1 MPTGSGSYPGFRKCR
16 IQGTL
21 RTAPP
26 GFRYNGRECPGEG
39 RGKRGETLMK
49 RFVTWVAVALLVAVA
64 VTRWRQMK
72 EPGRQ
77 AASGGREKPVAPDPG
92 PATRPAGGT
101 GDATRPADEATEQ
114 AEGPESEVDATPAA
128 ERRAEELGVDL
139 SQVRGTG
146 SGGRITVKDVQS
158 AAKES

>member
-1 MPTGSGSYPGFRKCR
+1 
-16 IQGTL
+16 
-21 RTAPP
+21 
-26 GFRYNGRECPGEG
+26 
-39 RGKRGETLMK
+39 MK

-64 VTRWRQMK
+64 VTRWRRAQ
-72 EPGRQ
+72 EAGRQ
-77 AASGGREKPVAPDPG
+77 VPSGGREKPAAPDPG

-101 GDATRPADEATEQ
+101 GGATQRADEAAEQ
-114 AEGPESEVDATPAA
+114 ADGPESGVDATPAA

-158 AAKES
+158 AAKKR